1 MQSFDNIDKLP
12 HSATA
17 KSMTEENMSAASL
30 NVPEAGIDKIINI
43 KFLYTTIKLPQN
55 YHLVLSLISFRV
67 GKHSLISTVL
77 RRFSVA

>member
-17 KSMTEENMSAASL
+17 KSMTEENMSADSL

-43 KFLYTTIKLPQN
+43 KS
-55 YHLVLSLISFRV
+55 LVI
-67 GKHSLISTVL
+67 HNN
-77 RRFSVA
+77 